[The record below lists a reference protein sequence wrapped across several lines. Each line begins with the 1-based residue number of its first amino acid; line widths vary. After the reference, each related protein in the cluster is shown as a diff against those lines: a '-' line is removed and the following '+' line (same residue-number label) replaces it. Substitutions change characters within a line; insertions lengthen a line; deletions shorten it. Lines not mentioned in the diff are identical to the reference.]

1 MLQLEEDKTSPTLIK
16 VVGVGGGGMNA
27 VNRMIDANLKG
38 VEFIVVN
45 TDEQVI
51 RLSAAEEKVVI
62 GQKTT
67 RGMGAGGDPEIGL
80 RAAQEDRD
88 RLAQTLKG
96 ADMVFITAGM
106 GGGTGTGAAPI
117 VAEVARSV
125 GALTVGVITLP
136 FQMEGARRMKHAV
149 KGLEAMKEQVD
160 TLITIKNDHIFKVV
174 DRTTPVDVA
183 FRMVDEILLGAV
195 RGISDL
201 INTAGLVN
209 VDFADVR
216 SIMAET
222 GDAIM
227 GSGEGIGENRVMD
240 AVNQAINNA
249 LLEDMNIEGATGVL
263 INVCGGED
271 LSMAEWKD
279 VSELVTA
286 HVDPQ
291 ANIIIGL
298 TIDEGLRDR
307 MRVTVIATGFD
318 KTRDKRKAGGWKNYQ
333 ENGRARPYHP
343 VQEAA
348 EQELRSSKTA
358 SSGRPGRPE
367 ARPAAASQKG
377 SLFHGAAES
386 IEESAPPVV
395 SMRQFY
401 RGEDEQAVPM
411 MQEIYE
417 DYPEEEE
424 AREVRPARKAAGDEY
439 GSHLAVP
446 MDAEE
451 YYRTAGRNRV
461 QQEKKRSLAEDDL
474 DIPAYLRRKG

>member
-1 MLQLEEDKTSPTLIK
+1 MLQLEDEKTSPTLIK

-27 VNRMIDANLKG
+27 VNRMIDADLRG

-67 RGMGAGGDPEIGL
+67 RGMGAGGDPEVGL

-88 RLAQTLKG
+88 RLAQSLKG

-117 VAEVARSV
+117 VAEVARDV

-149 KGLEAMKEQVD
+149 KGMEAMKDQVD

-240 AVNQAINNA
+240 AVNHAINNA

-263 INVCGGED
+263 INVCGGAD

-307 MRVTVIATGFD
+307 IRVTVIATGFE
-318 KTRDKRKAGGWKNYQ
+318 KTRGQRKPAGWKNFQ
-333 ENGRARPYHP
+333 EGGKPRPYHP

-348 EQELRSSKTA
+348 EQELTRRR
-358 SSGRPGRPE
+358 GE
-367 ARPAAASQKG
+367 APHSQDEEPA
-377 SLFHGAAES
+377 
-386 IEESAPPVV
+386 PVV
-395 SMRQFY
+395 SMRQLY
-401 RGEDEQAVPM
+401 RGEESQAVPR
-411 MQEIYE
+411 MQEISE
-417 DYPEEEE
+417 EFQEEPAVERRVSGDDYSH
-424 AREVRPARKAAGDEY
+424 VAA
-439 GSHLAVP
+439 P

-451 YYRTAGRNRV
+451 YYRTAGKNRIPA
-461 QQEKKRSLAEDDL
+461 EKKRTIAEDDL
-474 DIPAYLRRKG
+474 DIPAYLRRRG